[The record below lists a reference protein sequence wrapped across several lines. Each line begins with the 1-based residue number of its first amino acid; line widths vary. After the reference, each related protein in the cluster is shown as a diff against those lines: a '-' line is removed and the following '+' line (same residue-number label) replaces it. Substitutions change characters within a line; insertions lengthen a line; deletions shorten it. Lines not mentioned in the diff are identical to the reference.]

1 MEEDIP
7 DEMVRFSGRLNQ
19 MDANVSTPVKL
30 LRHIRESDI
39 VDAYL
44 NVEIA
49 LRLYL
54 TLPVANTE
62 GERSFSVLKRIKS
75 RMRSN
80 ITQEKLNDASILT
93 IESDVT
99 VVLNCEK
106 LIDSFASL
114 KAGKKLCDRL

>member
-1 MEEDIP
+1 
-7 DEMVRFSGRLNQ
+7 MVRFSGRLNQ

>member
-1 MEEDIP
+1 MDI
-7 DEMVRFSGRLNQ
+7 
-19 MDANVSTPVKL
+19 NVSTPVKL

-39 VDAYL
+39 VDAYP
-44 NVEIA
+44 NIEIA

-62 GERSFSVLKRIKS
+62 GERSFSVLKRMKS

-80 ITQEKLNDASILT
+80 ITQEKLNDTSVLT

-99 VVLNCEK
+99 AVLNCEK
-106 LIDSFASL
+106 LIESFACR
-114 KAGKKLCDRL
+114 KA